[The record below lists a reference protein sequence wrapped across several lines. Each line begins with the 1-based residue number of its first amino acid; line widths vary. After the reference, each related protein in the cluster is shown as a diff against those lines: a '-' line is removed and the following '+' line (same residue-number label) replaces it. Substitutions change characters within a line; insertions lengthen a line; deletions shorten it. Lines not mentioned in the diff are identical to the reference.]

1 MEIYYYSSYL
11 NSDLEIA
18 NLLIQKSQHQT
29 LVAYLEEYLT
39 RLVNSGRFI
48 SLPNP
53 AYSNFALRRQL
64 KREKQN
70 QPEKKAKLTL
80 SIKSS
85 VLSDDELKQFFNSS
99 FSDYQFWTIDNLL
112 NYLVMSIL
120 TSTDSEIV
128 SPISQTRQDEIYNL
142 FSNLKYKHLLNQ

>member
-18 NLLIQKSQHQT
+18 NLLIQKSKHQT
-29 LVAYLEEYLT
+29 LVAYFESYLNS
-39 RLVNSGRFI
+39 LAASGRFSAI
-48 SLPNP
+48 PNP
-53 AYSNFALRRQL
+53 AYPNFALRRQL

-80 SIKSS
+80 TVNSD
-85 VLSDDELKQFFNSS
+85 VLSDSELKQFFNSS

-120 TSTDSEIV
+120 TSTDSEIIL
-128 SPISQTRQDEIYNL
+128 PISQTRQDEIYNL